1 MTESK
6 ISVIFTNFQKMF
18 HLYWPV
24 VGLVAAFVV
33 VASVLILMMGDRFC
47 KGSCV
52 RTSALPDRDLK
63 TYLPE
68 TVIIQ
73 TY

>member
-6 ISVIFTNFQKMF
+6 ISVIFLQISRKMF

-33 VASVLILMMGDRFC
+33 VASVLMLMMGGRFC

-68 TVIIQ
+68 TV
-73 TY
+73 TF